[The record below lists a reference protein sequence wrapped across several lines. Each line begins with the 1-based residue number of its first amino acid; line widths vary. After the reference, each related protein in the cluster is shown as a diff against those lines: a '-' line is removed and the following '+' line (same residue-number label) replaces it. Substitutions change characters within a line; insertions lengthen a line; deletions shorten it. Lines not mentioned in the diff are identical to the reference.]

1 MSNIIFL
8 HHPEIRNPNAKPIA
22 ERSRPILFIERRRT
36 MRTYPEPTPEKQ
48 PKRVTQ
54 CGEIIGLNIQR
65 LLERQGMSQ
74 SELARKMGTQPG
86 VINEICKGKRN
97 LSINRLDKIRAILGV
112 NCYEFLMPPAKP
124 E

>member
-1 MSNIIFL
+1 
-8 HHPEIRNPNAKPIA
+8 
-22 ERSRPILFIERRRT
+22 
-36 MRTYPEPTPEKQ
+36 MRTYPEPTPEKR

-65 LLERQGMSQ
+65 LLERQGVSQ

-97 LSINRLDKIRAILGV
+97 LSVNRLDKIRAILGV